1 LKDEAFPA
9 TIIAMTNP
17 AIRVENLSFS
27 WPEREPLFDS
37 LGFDI
42 ERGEAFAIVGASGSG
57 KSSLL
62 ALLAGLERPAS
73 GKILVD
79 GRELE
84 RPRPRTGLVLQDHG
98 LLPWATIRDNVSLGS
113 RLRRFYGPDGR
124 HAPSAASEKFAQL
137 ERSIEMESDTLDR
150 SVEGWL
156 ERLGIAS
163 IADAWPARVSGGQ
176 RQRAAIARS
185 LALEPDLLLMDEA
198 FASLDEA
205 TREDLRALTLE
216 IREERGMTLV
226 LVTHSIDEALIVG
239 DRILLLEGPRVS
251 AGDGDG
257 RAAMPPSSGV
267 GTRNT
272 GGGTR
277 ESGGPT
283 PYRIF
288 DNPRGE
294 TGKRGELKANLRAAL
309 GASA

>member
-1 LKDEAFPA
+1 MDEALRA
-9 TIIAMTNP
+9 AIKAMTNP
-17 AIRVENLSFS
+17 AILVEDLSFS
-27 WPEREPLFDS
+27 WPERAPLFEGLS
-37 LGFDI
+37 FDI
-42 ERGEAFAIVGASGSG
+42 EAGEAFAVVGASGSG

-73 GKILVD
+73 GRILVD
-79 GRELE
+79 GQALE

-124 HAPSAASEKFAQL
+124 HAPTAAGSAADM
-137 ERSIEMESDTLDR
+137 ERPADGVGAFSVDATNADDR

-205 TREDLRALTLE
+205 TREDLRTLTLE
-216 IREERGMTLV
+216 IMQERGMTLV
-226 LVTHSIDEALIVG
+226 FVTHSIDEALIVG
-239 DRILLLEGPRVS
+239 DRILLLQSSGES

-257 RAAMPPSSGV
+257 RASMQTTS
-267 GTRNT
+267 

-277 ESGGPT
+277 KAVGPT
-283 PYRIF
+283 PFRLF

-294 TGKRGELKANLRAAL
+294 AGKRGELKARLRAAL
-309 GASA
+309 GASL

>member
-1 LKDEAFPA
+1 
-9 TIIAMTNP
+9 MMNP

-27 WPEREPLFDS
+27 WPERAPLFEG

-62 ALLAGLERPAS
+62 ALLAGLERPSS
-73 GKILVD
+73 GRILVD

-124 HAPSAASEKFAQL
+124 HAPSADSGKLSQL
-137 ERSIEMESDTLDR
+137 QRSTGKDGGAVDR

-216 IREERGMTLV
+216 IKEERGMTLV

-239 DRILLLEGPRVS
+239 DRILLLQGPGGN
-251 AGDGDG
+251 ADDD

-267 GTRNT
+267 GTRKT

-294 TGKRGELKANLRAAL
+294 VEKRGDLKADLRAAL